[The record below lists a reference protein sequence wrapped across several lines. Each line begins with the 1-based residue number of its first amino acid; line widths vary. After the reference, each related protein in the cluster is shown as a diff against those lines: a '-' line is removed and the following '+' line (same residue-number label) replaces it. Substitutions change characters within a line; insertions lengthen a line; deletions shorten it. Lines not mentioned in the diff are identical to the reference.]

1 MRTDLSAAELI
12 RTTRLL
18 AKMSQSQLAY
28 LAGVTQSVISL
39 YERGLRQ
46 PSLPVLQ
53 HLIFATGHELK
64 VEILPS
70 TDTSPNALGG
80 PIGEKVTL
88 HENKIKQI
96 LKSHRVSKAFIFGSV
111 ARRQDNPQSDVDLL
125 IEIPPKM
132 GFFEFSDLKR
142 ELEKLLEVKVDLIP
156 ADSLKPSIA
165 KEVEGDLIAL

>member
-64 VEILPS
+64 IEVLPF
-70 TDTSPNALGG
+70 TDTSPNALSG
-80 PIGEKVTL
+80 PIGKKLTL
-88 HENKIKQI
+88 HENRVKQI
-96 LKSHRVSKAFIFGSV
+96 LKSHRVSKASIFGSV
-111 ARRQDNPQSDVDLL
+111 ARGQDSTQSDIDIL

-132 GFFEFSDLKR
+132 GFFEFSNLKR
-142 ELEKLLEVKVDLIP
+142 ELENILKTKVDLIP